1 MFFYLHL
8 FRIYLLKKY
17 LVSSYWKYLNII
29 FIWILSFSY
38 SLGENKVVQSNKINK
53 INKSNTKVSTQYWT
67 IC

>member
-29 FIWILSFSY
+29 FIWILFFSF

>member
-17 LVSSYWKYLNII
+17 LVSSCWKYLNII
-29 FIWILSFSY
+29 FIWILFFSY

>member
-29 FIWILSFSY
+29 FIWILFFSY